1 MLSEMQ
7 IKSISYFPT
16 SDLWNKYS
24 GRTISLE
31 MDPFIAFSFS
41 FFVVILYWNIFA
53 FQFVSVCSTMS
64 LINSMYTHI
73 LSLVSLPPTPSLHHS
88 RSHPSK
94 FISLHLEQFSAP
106 IQFTHGSVYMGFP
119 VDTVVK
125 NLPANAGDTDSISG
139 LGRPLSGC
147 Q

>member
-94 FISLHLEQFSAP
+94 FISPHLEQFSAP

-125 NLPANAGDTDSISG
+125 NLPANAADADSISG

>member
-64 LINSMYTHI
+64 LINSMYT
-73 LSLVSLPPTPSLHHS
+73 
-88 RSHPSK
+88 
-94 FISLHLEQFSAP
+94 
-106 IQFTHGSVYMGFP
+106 
-119 VDTVVK
+119 
-125 NLPANAGDTDSISG
+125 
-139 LGRPLSGC
+139 
-147 Q
+147 

>member
-1 MLSEMQ
+1 MNKKLTEVKWSMTYQKWQRPLMLSEMQ

-31 MDPFIAFSFS
+31 MDPFIAFFVV
-41 FFVVILYWNIFA
+41 VVILYWNIFA
-53 FQFVSVCSTMS
+53 FQFVSVCFTMS
-64 LINSMYTHI
+64 WINSTYTHI

-94 FISLHLEQFSAP
+94 VNKFIPLHLEQFSAP
-106 IQFTHGSVYMGFP
+106 I
-119 VDTVVK
+119 
-125 NLPANAGDTDSISG
+125 
-139 LGRPLSGC
+139 
-147 Q
+147 